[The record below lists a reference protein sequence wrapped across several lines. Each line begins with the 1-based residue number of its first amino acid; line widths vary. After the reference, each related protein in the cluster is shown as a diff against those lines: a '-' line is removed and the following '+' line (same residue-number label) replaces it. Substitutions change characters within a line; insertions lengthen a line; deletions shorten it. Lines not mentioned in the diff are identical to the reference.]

1 MEVFGEQIAAVTA
14 PVEAKAA
21 RRSIESLLSQV
32 REAKTYDVYHS
43 TDRPPIVVPPTVLVQ
58 RPPEAWGEGR

>member
-1 MEVFGEQIAAVTA
+1 MSETNGKSDALTLSLDGEVVAFSRGE
-14 PVEAKAA
+14 
-21 RRSIESLLSQV
+21 
-32 REAKTYDVYHS
+32 